1 MLRQALALVAAAALA
16 AGALAPSPARAAS
29 EEDIAKILAG
39 LAALAIVGK
48 ALSDRDRD
56 DDDKPPVI
64 APHRPKPKDHYRPRH
79 DAKTVPVRCLRTYET
94 RQGVR
99 RVVMRGCAERT
110 VAEPWKLPRQCLFRV
125 QTRHGPAEVYG
136 GRCLRKSGY
145 RLRTAGS

>member
-1 MLRQALALVAAAALA
+1 MFRQALALVAIAALSA
-16 AGALAPSPARAAS
+16 AALAPSPARAAS
-29 EEDIAKILAG
+29 EEDIARILAG

-64 APHRPKPKDHYRPRH
+64 APHRSKPKDHYRPRH

-99 RVVMRGCAERT
+99 RVVMRDCAERT
-110 VAEPWKLPRQCLFRV
+110 VAEPWELPRQCLLRV
-125 QTRHGPAEVYG
+125 QTRHGPAEAYG
-136 GRCLRKSGY
+136 GRCMRQHGY
-145 RLRTAGS
+145 RLRTAGY

>member
-1 MLRQALALVAAAALA
+1 MLRQALALVAATALSAAALV
-16 AGALAPSPARAAS
+16 PSPARAAS
-29 EEDIAKILAG
+29 NEDIAKILAG

-99 RVVMRGCAERT
+99 RVVMRKCVERA
-110 VAEPWKLPRQCLFRV
+110 VAEPWKLPRQCLVRV
-125 QTRHGPAEVYG
+125 QTRQGTAQAYA
-136 GRCLRKSGY
+136 GRCMRQNGY
-145 RLRTAGS
+145 RLRTAGN